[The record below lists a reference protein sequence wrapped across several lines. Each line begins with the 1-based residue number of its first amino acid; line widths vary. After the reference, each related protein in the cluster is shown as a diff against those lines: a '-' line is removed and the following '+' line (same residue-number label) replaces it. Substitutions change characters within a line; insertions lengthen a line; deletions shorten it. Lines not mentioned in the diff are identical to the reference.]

1 MSVDRKPNVNR
12 NRRGLREHT
21 HYDYLDLPPGATPAQ
36 IETAYVG
43 LLERFGYGT
52 TTDAGQDMS
61 GLVTMI
67 HAAHEALSNPEARNR
82 YDAALAR
89 EAAVADAELKA
100 MLDQAATDARSRAQ
114 DRPAWRDKAFVVI
127 AA

>member
-1 MSVDRKPNVNR
+1 VRY
-12 NRRGLREHT
+12 T

-67 HAAHEALSNPEARNR
+67 HAAHEALANPEARNS

-89 EAAVADAELKA
+89 EAAMADAELKA
-100 MLDQAATDARSRAQ
+100 TLDQPATGARNDDRDSSAWLGDAGA
-114 DRPAWRDKAFVVI
+114 VI